1 MAQLEERPV
10 ELPEDLDQEKL
21 AEAALALLSLT
32 LHDQGRAWKA
42 LDWSLTNL
50 LFRKGWI
57 HDPVSKAKSVVL
69 TADGIRLAEEF
80 LRKHF
85 ARPRTG

>member
-1 MAQLEERPV
+1 MAEAEERPV
-10 ELPEDLDQEKL
+10 DLPEDLDQDKL
-21 AEAALALLSLT
+21 AETSLALLSLT
-32 LHDQGRAWKA
+32 LNDQDRAWKA

-57 HDPVSKAKSVVL
+57 HDPASKAKSVVL
-69 TADGIRLAEEF
+69 TDEGIRLAEEF